1 MYRNDNVKPQ
11 GEGGGGGGE
20 WGVPGEVDSEGL
32 PLGRDFDTYASPPG
46 REFDMS
52 TILEHPENLEMSNLS
67 YDETYLVFPIFLD
80 TTGERKVSKSVFRGG
95 FIPVSTVLRKSIR
108 NMGNGTLRVK
118 I

>member
-1 MYRNDNVKPQ
+1 MFLQ
-11 GEGGGGGGE
+11 GKGGK
-20 WGVPGEVDSEGL
+20 
-32 PLGRDFDTYASPPG
+32 DFDTYASPHG

-52 TILEHPENLEMSNLS
+52 AILEHPENLEMSTLS

-95 FIPVSTVLRKSIR
+95 FIPVSTVSRSIR